1 MTGGRS
7 MTTGEPRQPPDG
19 GQNIGWTI
27 FGYLISGMFVYG
39 GLGWVIGHWTGHPL
53 IFPLGFGLVIVLRAL
68 LQLVSI
74 ACSDLVPLN

>member
-39 GLGWVIGHWTGHPL
+39 GLGWVIGHWNGHPL
-53 IFPLGFGLVIVLRAL
+53 IVPLGMLAGLTFSVWLVIYRYGR
-68 LQLVSI
+68 S
-74 ACSDLVPLN
+74 

>member
-53 IFPLGFGLVIVLRAL
+53 IFPLGMLAGLAFSVWLVIYRYGR
-68 LQLVSI
+68 S
-74 ACSDLVPLN
+74 

>member
-1 MTGGRS
+1 

-53 IFPLGFGLVIVLRAL
+53 IFPLGMLAGLAAVAL
-68 LQLVSI
+68 STAVTGDREHG
-74 ACSDLVPLN
+74 A

>member
-39 GLGWVIGHWTGHPL
+39 GLGWVIGHWTRHPL
-53 IFPLGFGLVIVLRAL
+53 IFPLGMLAGLTFSVWLVIYRYGR
-68 LQLVSI
+68 S
-74 ACSDLVPLN
+74 

>member
-39 GLGWVIGHWTGHPL
+39 GLGWVIRHWTGHPL
-53 IFPLGFGLVIVLRAL
+53 IFPLGMLAGLTFSVWLVIYRYGR
-68 LQLVSI
+68 S
-74 ACSDLVPLN
+74 